1 MVQRVTVRERQYSV
15 SYPNGYSMVTSPNLL
30 YPIKY
35 YFLDVIVLTMS
46 RVAIK
51 ARYLEIN
58 IFLCVFNL
66 CDMLASRFSSSN
78 KLDNES

>member
-1 MVQRVTVRERQYSV
+1 
-15 SYPNGYSMVTSPNLL
+15 MVTSPNLL

-35 YFLDVIVLTMS
+35 YFLDVILLTMS

-51 ARYLEIN
+51 AGYLEIN

-66 CDMLASRFSSSN
+66 CDMLLNRFSSSN